1 MNIAEGLTLGIVYA
15 VTIVAEAL
23 GAMQIGPE
31 RTYWPVL
38 RLQKATLAAALSWYV
53 SVALFSATD
62 PGVLSNFVANSGG
75 IVLVMLNSL
84 YCLWLV
90 MLRNR
95 IPAFLLIDLTG
106 VPRARRPNL
115 EREILDAASA
125 ARHALVNEEQV
136 ALMEAGIARYKAMT
150 PEERR
155 AEREKAG
162 RALRRGRRRRTTGG
176 ID

>member
-1 MNIAEGLTLGIVYA
+1 MNLAEGLTLGIVYA
-15 VTIVAEAL
+15 VTIVAEVL
-23 GAMQIGPE
+23 GATRIGPE

-84 YCLWLV
+84 YCLWLI
-90 MLRNR
+90 MIRNR
-95 IPAFLLIDLTG
+95 TPAFLLIDLTG
-106 VPRARRPNL
+106 VPLARRPNL

-125 ARHALVNEEQV
+125 ARHGLINEEQ
-136 ALMEAGIARYKAMT
+136 AEIMARGLARYQAMT
-150 PEERR
+150 PQERE
-155 AEREKAG
+155 AEREKARRVG
-162 RALRRGRRRRTTGG
+162 RRMRRRRPTGG
-176 ID
+176 IE